1 MENNNL
7 TTLIVEKSAIQEHL
21 DRAVALAVSQVVEIM
36 AEKNQNILDWV
47 QEEQALKLLK
57 LLNLKNEKHFRK
69 IVKLCNI
76 PTGKPGKT
84 IFYSIKGLNAYIENS
99 STISI
104 NLK

>member
-7 TTLIVEKSAIQEHL
+7 TTLIVENSVIQEHL

-47 QEEQALKLLK
+47 QEEQALK

-104 NLK
+104 DLK

>member
-1 MENNNL
+1 MESNNL

-36 AEKNQNILDWV
+36 AEKSQNILDWV
-47 QEEQALKLLK
+47 KEKEALK
-57 LLNLKNEKHFRK
+57 LLNLKNEKHLRRIGK
-69 IVKLCNI
+69 ECNI

-104 NLK
+104 DLK